1 MTTTIIDT
9 DTLTTLYSLT
19 TSTDGNGDIDDT
31 LAYASMT
38 ATTVSTTISTSTS
51 EKTYAEDANR
61 YVDSLSQEQ
70 ICMLEEMVSNR
81 YDELANIEEIKV
93 YKKV

>member
-1 MTTTIIDT
+1 MTTTIIDG
-9 DTLTTLYSLT
+9 DTITTLYSLM
-19 TSTDGNGDIDDT
+19 TSSDGNGDIDDT

-38 ATTVSTTISTSTS
+38 ATTVSTTLSTSS
-51 EKTYAEDANR
+51 SQKTHAEEANR

-70 ICMLEEMVSNR
+70 ICVLEEMVSNR
-81 YDELANIEEIKV
+81 YDELVNNEEIKV

>member
-1 MTTTIIDT
+1 MITTIIDG
-9 DTLTTLYSLT
+9 DTLTTLYSIS

-38 ATTVSTTISTSTS
+38 ATTISTTISTSSS

-70 ICMLEEMVSNR
+70 ICILEDMVSNK
-81 YDELANIEEIKV
+81 YDELTNKEEIKV

>member
-51 EKTYAEDANR
+51 LT
-61 YVDSLSQEQ
+61 V
-70 ICMLEEMVSNR
+70 
-81 YDELANIEEIKV
+81 
-93 YKKV
+93 